1 MRYFIV
7 DAFAKDAF
15 TGNPAAV
22 VLVDRKL
29 TDSEYLKYAAEFNLS
44 ETCFVELENEN
55 TDFKTETSFL
65 LRKGLEF
72 LFDLNTAF
80 GALQKFTYIDP

>member
-22 VLVDRKL
+22 VLVDRTGVGRK
-29 TDSEYLKYAAEFNLS
+29 
-44 ETCFVELENEN
+44 ETFLEQRNITFPFRE
-55 TDFKTETSFL
+55 
-65 LRKGLEF
+65 
-72 LFDLNTAF
+72 
-80 GALQKFTYIDP
+80 I

>member
-29 TDSEYLKYAAEFNLS
+29 TDSEYLKYAAKFNLS

-55 TDFKTETSFL
+55 TDFKTESNFL
-65 LRKGLEF
+65 LRKGLKF
-72 LFDLNTAF
+72 LSILSNLNVAF
-80 GALQKFTYIDP
+80 GASKN